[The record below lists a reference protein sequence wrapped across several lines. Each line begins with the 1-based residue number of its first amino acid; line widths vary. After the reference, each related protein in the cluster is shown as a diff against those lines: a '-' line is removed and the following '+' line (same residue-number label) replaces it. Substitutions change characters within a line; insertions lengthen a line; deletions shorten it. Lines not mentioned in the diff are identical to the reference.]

1 MIAMASN
8 TILIIVLGINA
19 YSLVTL
25 VALV

>member
-8 TILIIVLGINA
+8 TILIIVLGMIG
-19 YSLVTL
+19 LVTL